1 MGKVLGIDVGATGI
15 KGAIVDLKTGTLVGE
30 RHKIGTPE
38 GGMPADMI
46 QTIKELV
53 EFFDWKGKPIGV
65 GFPSAIRNNIVLT
78 ASNIDK
84 SWIGLNVFELIK
96 NETGCSCIVVN
107 DADAAG
113 LAEVKYGNGND
124 VKGTL
129 ILLTLGTGIGSAIF
143 NNGHLLQNTEFGH
156 VMFKGKIAE
165 KSVSNTARKREDY
178 TWEQYGTE
186 LGNFITYMNRLFY
199 PELVILGGGISK
211 KIDKFSEYLPKD
223 VVVKAASQFNNA
235 GIIGAGLAY
244 EVYAK
249 TS

>member
-1 MGKVLGIDVGATGI
+1 MDKVLGIDVGATGT
-15 KGAIVDLKTGTLVGE
+15 KGGIIDLKTGSLIGD
-30 RHKIGTPE
+30 RHKVETPKCGTPSK
-38 GGMPADMI
+38 MI
-46 QTIKELV
+46 ASIRELI
-53 EFFDWKGKPIGV
+53 EFFDWSGKPIGV

-84 SWIGLNVFELIK
+84 SWIGVNISDLINK
-96 NETGCSCIVVN
+96 EIGCPCVVVN

-143 NNGHLLQNTEFGH
+143 NNGQLLENTEFGH

-165 KSVSNTARKREDY
+165 QSVSNTARKREDY
-178 TWEQYGTE
+178 TWEEYGTE
-186 LGNFITYMNRLFY
+186 LGSFIAYLNKLFY

-211 KIDKFSEYLPKD
+211 KIDQFSEFLPKD

-244 EVYAK
+244 DVY
-249 TS
+249 TP